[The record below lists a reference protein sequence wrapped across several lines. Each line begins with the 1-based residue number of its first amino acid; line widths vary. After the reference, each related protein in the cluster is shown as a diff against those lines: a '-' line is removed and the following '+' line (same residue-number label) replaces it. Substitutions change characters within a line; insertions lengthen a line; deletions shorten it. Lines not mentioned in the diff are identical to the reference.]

1 MSILNVV
8 KYPDNTLGKK
18 CDDVLEINEE
28 VLMLLDD
35 MYETMVETNG
45 VGLAAPQI
53 GVLKNMAV
61 ISVDDENVF
70 KMINPKIISHSD
82 EKILWNEGCLSVP
95 GVYSDV
101 ERFAEVEVEYIN
113 IYGNSVKMHA
123 DNLLGVCIQHELDH
137 LNGVLFIDR
146 IDAFQR
152 NRVMKDYVAI
162 RI

>member
-8 KYPDNTLGKK
+8 KYPDNTLEKK
-18 CDDVLEINEE
+18 CADVLEINEE

-53 GVLKNMAV
+53 GVLKNMVV
-61 ISVDDENVF
+61 ISVDDEKIF

-101 ERFAEVEVEYIN
+101 ERFAEVEVEYTN
-113 IYGNSVKMHA
+113 IYGNLVRMHA
-123 DNLLGVCIQHELDH
+123 DNLLSVCIQHELDH

-146 IDAFQR
+146 IDSFQR
-152 NRVMKDYVAI
+152 NRVMKDYLAI
-162 RI
+162 RT